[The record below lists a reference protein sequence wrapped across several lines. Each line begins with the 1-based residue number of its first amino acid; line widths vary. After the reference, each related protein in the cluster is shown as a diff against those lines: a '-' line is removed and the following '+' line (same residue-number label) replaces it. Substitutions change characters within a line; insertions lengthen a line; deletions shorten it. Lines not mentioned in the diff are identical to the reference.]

1 MAGYPDKPILSEV
14 NLTLHPGSRI
24 ALLGANGAGKSTL
37 IKTLAGDLRPLGG
50 ERVAGEHLSIGYFT
64 QHQLDA
70 LDISA
75 SPLLHLQRLT
85 PSATEQSMRNFL
97 GRFDFRGDMALDVI
111 EHFSGGEK
119 ARLALAIIVWLK
131 PNLLLLDEPTNH
143 LDLEMRHA
151 LTMALQDFAGAVVLI
166 SHDRHLI
173 RNTVDELLLVNAGEV
188 APFAGDLDSYTH
200 WLLSRLR
207 DKGEQTSSA
216 PGPAIQRKQQR
227 REGAEI
233 RQQLRPLKKA
243 LSEAEMRMNKLD
255 VAVNDVE
262 NRLADPAIYQPEHKE
277 ALQSLLFEQS
287 QLKQQREAVEI
298 QWLELAE
305 QLETLEAALTL

>member
-1 MAGYPDKPILSEV
+1 
-14 NLTLHPGSRI
+14 
-24 ALLGANGAGKSTL
+24 
-37 IKTLAGDLRPLGG
+37 
-50 ERVAGEHLSIGYFT
+50 
-64 QHQLDA
+64 
-70 LDISA
+70 
-75 SPLLHLQRLT
+75 
-85 PSATEQSMRNFL
+85 
-97 GRFDFRGDMALDVI
+97 
-111 EHFSGGEK
+111 
-119 ARLALAIIVWLK
+119 
-131 PNLLLLDEPTNH
+131 
-143 LDLEMRHA
+143 
-151 LTMALQDFAGAVVLI
+151 
-166 SHDRHLI
+166 LI

-216 PGPAIQRKQQR
+216 PGPAIHRKQQR

-243 LSEAEMRMNKLD
+243 LSEAELRMNKLD